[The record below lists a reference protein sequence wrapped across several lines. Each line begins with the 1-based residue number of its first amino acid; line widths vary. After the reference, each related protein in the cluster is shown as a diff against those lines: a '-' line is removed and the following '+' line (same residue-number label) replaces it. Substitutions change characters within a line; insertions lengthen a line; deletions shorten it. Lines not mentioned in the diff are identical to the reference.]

1 MKNRKYGDA
10 LKKETLKQARKF
22 QRHRPRAKE
31 EVALT
36 PPAQEAAALD
46 QWSCYFM
53 GVKQA
58 LAEPF
63 KEELLS

>member
-1 MKNRKYGDA
+1 MRLVPSEEQIISKYHSRVGS
-10 LKKETLKQARKF
+10 KGGMVE
-22 QRHRPRAKE
+22 RAKQ
-31 EVALT
+31 EVALLS
-36 PPAQEAAALD
+36 PMQEAAALD